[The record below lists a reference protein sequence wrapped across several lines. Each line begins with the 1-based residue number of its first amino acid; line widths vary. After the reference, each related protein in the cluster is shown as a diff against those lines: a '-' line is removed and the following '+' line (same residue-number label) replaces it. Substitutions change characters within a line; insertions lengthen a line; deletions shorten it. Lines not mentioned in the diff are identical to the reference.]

1 MGNTSRK
8 TACKPM
14 FLRRLGATSN
24 CRNSLYEVVCSSIR
38 LGGAMISL
46 ILPKLI
52 RSCAR
57 DGILVL
63 ILGWPGGQAVYL
75 LLTTEGKRPGSP
87 ETLPNSELKSGR
99 LCRPTL
105 KKI

>member
-14 FLRRLGATSN
+14 FLRRLGATSA
-24 CRNSLYEVVCSSIR
+24 CRNSLYEVVCNSIR

-52 RSCAR
+52 LSVAR
-57 DGILVL
+57 DGILTF
-63 ILGWPGGQAVYL
+63 GDAGNHARL
-75 LLTTEGKRPGSP
+75 LVFPKTTAGKDARFK
-87 ETLPNSELKSGR
+87 SELAETKPLEAAVCCS
-99 LCRPTL
+99 LM
-105 KKI
+105 